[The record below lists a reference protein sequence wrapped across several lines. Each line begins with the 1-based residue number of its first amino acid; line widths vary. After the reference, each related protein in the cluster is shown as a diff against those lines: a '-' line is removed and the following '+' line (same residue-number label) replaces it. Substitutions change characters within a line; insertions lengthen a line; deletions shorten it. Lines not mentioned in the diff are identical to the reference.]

1 MFVFVIRCG
10 VTFDMKYQLN
20 PLLETLFLLI
30 SSPWGKEQKK
40 DMIAEIDAI
49 GLNGAAFYANH
60 FPLVERYFAA
70 FDKKRRKT
78 DGDEIL
84 FDICQETGIILAA
97 ALWRHPEWVD
107 KIEEIPEETLYEFV
121 HSLLVDLFDDE
132 KDVYK
137 ALEQR
142 GYPDNVKWQISVFLA
157 QPKQRL
163 SSVFTAVREN
173 VSACEHASAAFSGD
187 LNVLFGR
194 LEERLA
200 ASDTSSLFKIPEKMN
215 SEIQI
220 VPSLAVP
227 LGIVVIDE
235 LGICGLL
242 TPQLFTENNTG
253 YTKREVLI
261 ATKAL
266 SDASKLEILLALREG
281 SLYNL
286 EIAKR
291 TGLTPAT
298 TSHHMG
304 MLLAA
309 GLVELD
315 KKDGKAYYSFS
326 AAGLERY
333 IAWLSDSLLK

>member
-1 MFVFVIRCG
+1 
-10 VTFDMKYQLN
+10 MKYKLN

-30 SSPWGKEQKK
+30 NSTWGKEQKK
-40 DMIAEIDAI
+40 ETIAEIDAI
-49 GLNGAAFYANH
+49 GLNGAAFYAIH
-60 FPLVERYFAA
+60 FPLVERYLAA
-70 FDKKRRKT
+70 FHKKRAKT
-78 DGDEIL
+78 AGDKIL
-84 FDICQETGIILAA
+84 EDVCQETWIILTAI
-97 ALWRHPEWVD
+97 LWQHPEWVEI
-107 KIEEIPEETLYEFV
+107 IEQIPEETVYESV
-121 HSLLVDLFDDE
+121 HSFLVEFFDDE
-132 KDVYK
+132 EDVIK

-142 GYPDNVKWQISVFLA
+142 GYPDKVKWQISALLA

-173 VSACEHASAAFSGD
+173 VPAYEYASAMFAGELD
-187 LNVLFGR
+187 VLLAR

-200 ASDTSSLFKIPEKMN
+200 ASGNSSLFKIPEKMG
-215 SEIQI
+215 EKTQI
-220 VPSLAVP
+220 VPTLAVP

-235 LGICGLL
+235 LGLCGLL
-242 TPQLFTENNTG
+242 TPQLFTEDSTG
-253 YTKREVLI
+253 YTKNEALL

-266 SDASKLEILLALREG
+266 GDASKLEILLALKEG

-304 MLLAA
+304 LLLAA

-326 AAGLERY
+326 ADGIKRY
-333 IAWLSDSLLK
+333 IDWLEKSLLK